1 MPIDH
6 LISLEICVFW
16 SFGHFM
22 MGEFIFLIKEIYIYQ
37 TITTEEEIKIQYLN
51 FFPILI
57 SDGLSINQII
67 SISAYCLSFA

>member
-1 MPIDH
+1 
-6 LISLEICVFW
+6 
-16 SFGHFM
+16 M